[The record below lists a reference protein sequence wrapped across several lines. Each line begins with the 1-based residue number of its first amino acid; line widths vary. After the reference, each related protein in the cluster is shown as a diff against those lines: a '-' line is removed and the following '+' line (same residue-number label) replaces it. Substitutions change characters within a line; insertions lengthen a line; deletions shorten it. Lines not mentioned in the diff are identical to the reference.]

1 MYRAVKL
8 TDVKHPEGT
17 SQLCVRRIQHAS
29 EHVQKALKKVEAGE
43 YIEHT
48 DTQSS
53 EVSAERSEQHMIVSL
68 YLMGHHRMFLEIIWC
83 SFAGAV

>member
-43 YIEHT
+43 YIERT

-53 EVSAERSEQHMIVSL
+53 
-68 YLMGHHRMFLEIIWC
+68 
-83 SFAGAV
+83 